1 MSDLVGALAW
11 AVVVVAGFATWWALP
26 AGSEFAAPVA
36 VGAICAAVRGAAL
49 ADRWTYNA

>member
-11 AVVVVAGFATWWALP
+11 AVVTALAAATWWALP
-26 AGSEFAAPVA
+26 AGSEFSAPVA